1 MCDVRC
7 AKYELRTVNSEQPTV
22 NCETRTVNCQRSSGF
37 TLIEVAIATGLLVVI
52 ALGSAQLF
60 VLALRHNV
68 VARQQLVMTL
78 AATRK
83 MEELSA
89 AAAVGALAPSPPDA
103 LERGVPGFAD
113 VTVEGGALCVRR
125 WLVAPVSGYG
135 ARAVGIAVRVSVAGM
150 GDVQIV
156 TIGETVP

>member
-1 MCDVRC
+1 MRC
-7 AKYELRTVNSEQPTV
+7 AR
-22 NCETRTVNCQRSSGF
+22 RDGF

-78 AATRK
+78 AAARK
-83 MEELSA
+83 VEELTA
-89 AAAVGALAPSPPDA
+89 AAAAGALAPSPPDA
-103 LERGVPGFAD
+103 LERGAPGFAD
-113 VTVEGGALCVRR
+113 VTVDGGVTCVRR
-125 WLVAPVSGYG
+125 WLVAPVPGYG
-135 ARAVGIAVRVSVAGM
+135 GRTVGIAVRVSVAGV

>member
-1 MCDVRC
+1 MR
-7 AKYELRTVNSEQPTV
+7 
-22 NCETRTVNCQRSSGF
+22 VNCQRSSGF

-68 VARQQLVMTL
+68 VSRQQLVMTL
-78 AATRK
+78 AAARK
-83 MEELSA
+83 AEELSA
-89 AAAVGALAPSPPDA
+89 AAAAGPLAPSPPDA
-103 LERGVPGFAD
+103 LERGAPGFAD
-113 VTVEGGALCVRR
+113 VIVTDGISCVRR
-125 WLVAPVSGYG
+125 WLVAPVPGYG
-135 ARAVGIAVRVSVAGM
+135 GRITSIAVRVSVAGA

>member
-1 MCDVRC
+1 
-7 AKYELRTVNSEQPTV
+7 V
-22 NCETRTVNCQRSSGF
+22 NCKPSSGF
-37 TLIEVAIATGLLVVI
+37 TLIEVVIATGLLVVI

-78 AATRK
+78 AAARK
-83 MEELSA
+83 VEELAVA
-89 AAAVGALAPSPPDA
+89 AAAGTLAPSPPDA

-113 VTVEGGALCVRR
+113 VAVEAGVTCVRR

-135 ARAVGIAVRVSVAGM
+135 SRALGIAVRVSVAGV

-156 TIGETVP
+156 TIGETGP